1 MMEKTLHCRITGRVQ
16 GVCFRMETQKQAR
29 KRGIKGW
36 ARNCADGSVELMAT
50 GEETSLHQLLAW
62 LGQGPPLATVDE
74 VESLWL
80 TLTPF
85 DDFTIR

>member
-1 MMEKTLHCRITGRVQ
+1 MIEKTLNCRIRGRVQ

-29 KRGIKGW
+29 KCGIKGW
-36 ARNCADGSVELMAT
+36 VRNCADGSVELMAT
-50 GEETSLHQLLAW
+50 GGETSLHQLLAW
-62 LGQGPPLATVDE
+62 LDQGPPLAIVDE

-80 TLTPF
+80 KLTPF